1 MYNTSHKY
9 EGDFMSKLINLND
22 IKKSKQ
28 DNPVMVLLCGVP
40 GSGKTT
46 TSKYLSQSLG
56 FFVASS
62 DYIRNYYRKKYNNN
76 QNKLNKLSKRVA
88 NVCKTRI
95 ALLLLNKSSFVI
107 DMDFRDKDRIKR
119 YEKVG
124 NLLGYSV
131 MKIRLDSKSHEE
143 NISRVS
149 KRTTNLDIIDTNI
162 IGDNCEYSN
171 KLSELS
177 YYELISDRPTYID
190 DKWFDFIIDN
200 NGDIDNLNKELK
212 TISQRIKEISLTK
225 HVRK

>member
-1 MYNTSHKY
+1 
-9 EGDFMSKLINLND
+9 
-22 IKKSKQ
+22 
-28 DNPVMVLLCGVP
+28 
-40 GSGKTT
+40 
-46 TSKYLSQSLG
+46 
-56 FFVASS
+56 
-62 DYIRNYYRKKYNNN
+62 
-76 QNKLNKLSKRVA
+76 
-88 NVCKTRI
+88 
-95 ALLLLNKSSFVI
+95 
-107 DMDFRDKDRIKR
+107 MDFRDKDRIKR

-131 MKIRLDSKSHEE
+131 VKIRLDSKSHEE

-149 KRTTNLDIIDTNI
+149 KRTTNLDIIDPNI
-162 IGDNCEYSN
+162 TGDNCEYSN

-212 TISQRIKEISLTK
+212 TISKRIKEISLTK